1 MKLLIYA
8 VLFSL
13 VIYGIATEEEDE
25 EQDGGTES
33 HRGADT
39 ATPAPKAPEGN
50 GEEEE
55 GQEREER
62 GGGEK
67 SKKTEA
73 STSLTTSTKTTT
85 ITSTTASPA
94 SSNGGGDAKGET
106 KGKGKGR
113 TKLPRRCRLSPAKTN
128 CVGNHRLRL
137 WFYNSTSEVCE
148 RHDAG
153 GCSQLV
159 GGFLFCPQCM
169 RSCNKKRSARKF
181 CLKPK

>member
-8 VLFSL
+8 VLFCL
-13 VIYGIATEEEDE
+13 VIYGIATE
-25 EQDGGTES
+25 
-33 HRGADT
+33 
-39 ATPAPKAPEGN
+39 

-55 GQEREER
+55 QE
-62 GGGEK
+62 GGGGEGGGGEGGGGSGEK
-67 SKKTEA
+67 SKESEA
-73 STSLTTSTKTTT
+73 STSLTTPTATT
-85 ITSTTASPA
+85 TTASTTSSSA
-94 SSNGGGDAKGET
+94 SSKGGEDDKGET

-113 TKLPRRCRLSPAKTN
+113 MKLPRRCRLSPAKVN

-159 GGFLFCPQCM
+159 GGFLLCPQCM
-169 RSCNKKRSARKF
+169 RSCNRKISARKF